1 MSDWNIE
8 ERPNR
13 FPWPPVLLVLF
24 IALGF
29 VLRAALPFDVARTPF
44 GQFAGFVLIALALAL
59 DAWASFTFTR
69 AKTTIL
75 PHRGSQALV
84 THGPFA
90 YSRNPI
96 YVGNLMILAGVGL
109 LAGSLWHI
117 VLAPALAFAIG
128 YFAIRREEAHLAAR
142 FPREWTEYT
151 ARVRR
156 WI

>member
-1 MSDWNIE
+1 
-8 ERPNR
+8 
-13 FPWPPVLLVLF
+13 
-24 IALGF
+24 
-29 VLRAALPFDVARTPF
+29 
-44 GQFAGFVLIALALAL
+44 L

-96 YVGNLMILAGVGL
+96 YVGNLMILVGVGL
-109 LAGSLWHI
+109 LAGSLWHV

-128 YFAIRREEAHLAAR
+128 HFAIRREEAHLAAR
-142 FPREWTEYT
+142 FPHEWAEYT

>member
-24 IALGF
+24 IVLGF
-29 VLRAALPFDVARTPF
+29 ALRAVLPFDVARTPF
-44 GQFAGFVLIALALAL
+44 SQFAGFVLIALALAL

-96 YVGNLMILAGVGL
+96 YVGNLMILVGVGL
-109 LAGSLWHI
+109 LAGSLWHV

-128 YFAIRREEAHLAAR
+128 HFAIRREEAHLAAR
-142 FPREWTEYT
+142 FPGEWAEYT